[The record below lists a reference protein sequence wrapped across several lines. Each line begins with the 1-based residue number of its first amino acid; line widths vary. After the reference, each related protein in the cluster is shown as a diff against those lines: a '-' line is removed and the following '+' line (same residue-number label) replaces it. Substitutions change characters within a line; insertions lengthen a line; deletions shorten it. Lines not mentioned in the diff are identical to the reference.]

1 MQVKVDD
8 IREIAVVGGGV
19 MGAGVAMTFARYGYK
34 VTILDIAASA
44 LERAKAIIN
53 EGRFGWH
60 RAIEQERFTSE
71 QIETFRGLISFTLLP
86 AAIANAD
93 LVFEAVPEDEELKK
107 QVFAELDAI
116 AKPAAIFASN
126 TSGFSISSLVQ
137 AVNRRDRIIGMHWF
151 SPANVMRLVEVVYLP
166 ETSEDVIAAVEEL
179 CRKIGKTPIR
189 VKDTPGTY
197 GFVANRIYYAAI
209 AEAQR
214 IVEAGIATAEEVDTA
229 MKLGYNWPAGPFE
242 MLQGR
247 DRGWED

>member
-1 MQVKVDD
+1 MKVEA
-8 IREIAVVGGGV
+8 IRQIAVVGGGL
-19 MGAGVAMTFARYGYK
+19 MGAGVAMTFARYGYD
-34 VTILDIAASA
+34 VTILDVSSGA
-44 LERAKAIIN
+44 LDRANRIIN
-53 EGRFGWH
+53 GSRFGWEP
-60 RAIEQERFTSE
+60 AIEQGRFTAE
-71 QIETFRGLISFTLLP
+71 QIEQFRSRLAFTLDP
-86 AAIANAD
+86 AAVATAD

-116 AKPAAIFASN
+116 AKPGAIFASN

-137 AVNRRDRIIGMHWF
+137 VVERRDRLIGMHWF
-151 SPANVMRLVEVVYLP
+151 SPANVMRLVELVYLP
-166 ETSEDVIAAVEEL
+166 ETAPEVIDAVEAL

-197 GFVANRIYYAAI
+197 GFVANRVYYAAI

-242 MLQGR
+242 MLKGR
-247 DRGWED
+247 DTGWED